1 MERQT
6 AARRCST
13 DLRGE
18 SSAVACGVP
27 EIDASREE
35 YPVSTIRAAATYDA
49 SAKESTS
56 AAGVATTS
64 EGATSAQQTTTNR

>member
-1 MERQT
+1 MERNT
-6 AARRCST
+6 PGGRCST

-18 SSAVACGVP
+18 SSAIACGVS

-56 AAGVATTS
+56 TTGVAAAS
-64 EGATSAQQTTTNR
+64 DSAASAQQTTTNR